1 MPPFD
6 FTQAHQIIG
15 ERLRLIR
22 EEQTKSITEAATE
35 AGIAPQML
43 SKIEDGKANFR
54 ILTLGKLCKA
64 YKVSLEKLLEDFRPG
79 SAQES
84 P

>member
-1 MPPFD
+1 MPAFD
-6 FTQAHQIIG
+6 LTEAHKIIG

-22 EEQTKSITEAATE
+22 EERAKSITEAATE
-35 AGIAPQML
+35 AGIAPKML

-54 ILTLGKLCKA
+54 ILTLGKLCKV
-64 YKVSLEKLLEDFRPG
+64 YDVTLEKLLEDFRSGP
-79 SAQES
+79 AQES

>member
-6 FTQAHQIIG
+6 FTQAHKIIG

-22 EEQTKSITEAATE
+22 EERAKSITQASTE
-35 AGIAPQML
+35 AGIAPKML
-43 SKIEDGKANFR
+43 SKIEDGKANIR
-54 ILTLGKLCKA
+54 ILTLCKLCKV
-64 YKVSLEKLLEDFRPG
+64 YNVSLEKLLEDFRPG
-79 SAQES
+79 PAQGR